1 MRELRLRGALA
12 VLIVS
17 VAAPAAAQ
25 WTSLGA
31 MPAPRQERN
40 SLTFRNPQGV
50 VVVTVVEPDIFRVR
64 FAPGPQLGRDHSY
77 SVVAGPRADPGAVF
91 KVAGDRS
98 TITTS
103 ALQMT
108 IRHNPFRI
116 AIADAQGNSLDEDD
130 PRNGI
135 AFSGSTV
142 RVWKRLRDDEHVYGL
157 GSKTGDL
164 DKRGRKLGGYNYTMW
179 NSDTYAYDPS
189 TDPIYVSVPFFLVL
203 RGGRSHGIFLDNTF
217 RSNFDIGHQSEGL
230 LSFGADGGELDYYFI
245 NGPDPK
251 SVITRY
257 TALTGRMPLP
267 PRWAL
272 GYHQCRY
279 SYYPDSK
286 VRFIAQN
293 FRERRIPADV
303 IWLDIHYLEGFNP
316 LTWDRQRF
324 PDPPGL
330 MADLR
335 RIGLRTVVIIDP
347 HPKKAPGWG
356 PYDSGLAGDHFVKNP
371 DGTVYEAPVWP
382 SQAEQNPAPSVFPD
396 FSKPA
401 AREWWGSLY
410 APLLDAGVAGIWNDM
425 NEPAIFD
432 VPSGTM
438 PLTVR
443 HDNEGQQTDHREIH
457 NVYGLLMTRA
467 THEGLFKLR
476 PNARPFV
483 LTRATFAGGQR
494 YAAVWPGDNVSDWGH
509 LRGSI
514 ATLMGM
520 GLSGL
525 AFVGSDIGGF
535 AEAPTAE
542 LYTRWLQVGVFYPF
556 MRTHTTFGT
565 PDQEPW
571 SYGTLHESLNRR
583 AIELRYELLPH
594 IYNVMREASLTGLP
608 ALRPLLLEFPGD
620 PNTYGMEDQFMFGAD
635 LLVAPVLRPGLTER
649 EVYLPKGEWFDYWTG
664 QRHVGGTRIRV
675 PVTLASLPIFVRA
688 GAVLFT
694 QPVVQ
699 HTGEMSGQPLRLR
712 IFPAPTAEAS
722 FYEDDGET
730 LDYTRGQSAVR
741 RVVYGTADGVHTVEI
756 SAPSG
761 SYRPAARSLEI
772 SIPWDGEPKRVV
784 MNDQTVPRVAVDALG
799 AQPSGWTIHGAAII
813 VRGPD
818 PFSEVRIRIER

>member
-1 MRELRLRGALA
+1 MRELRLRCALA
-12 VLIVS
+12 ILALS
-17 VAAPAAAQ
+17 LAAPAAAQ

-31 MPAPRQERN
+31 MPAPRHEGN
-40 SLTFRNPQGV
+40 SLTFRNRQGS
-50 VVVTVVEPDIFRVR
+50 VVVTVIEPDIFRVR
-64 FAPGPQLGRDHSY
+64 FAPRQELGRDHSY
-77 SVVAGPRADPGAVF
+77 SVVPGVRADPAAAF
-91 KVAGDRS
+91 RIARDRS

-103 ALQMT
+103 SLQMT
-108 IRHNPFRI
+108 IRHDPFRI

-130 PRNGI
+130 PQNGI

-142 RVWKRLRDDEHVYGL
+142 RVWKRLRDDEQVYGL

-164 DKRGRKLGGYNYTMW
+164 NKRGRKLGGYNYTMW
-179 NSDTYAYDPS
+179 NSDTYAYDLS

-203 RGGRSHGIFLDNTF
+203 RGGRSHGIFFDNTF
-217 RSNFDIGHQSEGL
+217 RSNFDIGHQSAGL
-230 LSFGADGGELDYYFI
+230 LSFGADGGDLNYYLI
-245 NGPDPK
+245 NGPEPK
-251 SVITRY
+251 SVLTRY

-293 FRERRIPADV
+293 FRERTIPADA
-303 IWLDIHYLEGFNP
+303 IWLDIHYLQGFNP
-316 LTWDRQRF
+316 FTWDARRF

-335 RIGLRTVVIIDP
+335 KMGLRTVVIIDP

-371 DGTVYEAPVWP
+371 DGSVYEAPVWP
-382 SQAEQNPAPSVFPD
+382 SQAEQDPGPSVFPD

-401 AREWWGSLY
+401 ARAWWGGLY

-443 HDNEGQQTDHREIH
+443 HDNEGRPTDHREIH

-467 THEGLFKLR
+467 THEGLLKLR
-476 PNARPFV
+476 PNERPFV
-483 LTRATFAGGQR
+483 LTRASFAGAQR
-494 YAAVWPGDNVSDWGH
+494 YAAIWPGDNVSDWAH

-514 ATLMGM
+514 NTLMGM

-535 AEAPTAE
+535 AEAPSAE
-542 LYTRWLQVGVFYPF
+542 LYTRWLQAGVFYPF
-556 MRTHTTFGT
+556 MRTHTTLGT

-571 SYGTLHESLNRR
+571 SYGAHHEALNRR

-594 IYNVMREASLTGLP
+594 IYNVMREASLTGVP

-620 PNTYGMEDQFMFGAD
+620 SNTYGIEDQFMLGSD
-635 LLVAPVLRPGLTER
+635 LLVAP
-649 EVYLPKGEWFDYWTG
+649 
-664 QRHVGGTRIRV
+664 
-675 PVTLASLPIFVRA
+675 
-688 GAVLFT
+688 
-694 QPVVQ
+694 
-699 HTGEMSGQPLRLR
+699 
-712 IFPAPTAEAS
+712 
-722 FYEDDGET
+722 
-730 LDYTRGQSAVR
+730 
-741 RVVYGTADGVHTVEI
+741 GTA
-756 SAPSG
+756 
-761 SYRPAARSLEI
+761 
-772 SIPWDGEPKRVV
+772 
-784 MNDQTVPRVAVDALG
+784 
-799 AQPSGWTIHGAAII
+799 
-813 VRGPD
+813 
-818 PFSEVRIRIER
+818 